1 VKLKFASVVIANV
14 LTTWIIAKPG
24 LYLFVNMCLSTL
36 CPFVSKGIT
45 ASVVTGSST
54 MLISAGSLINHSRAH
69 KVNFCLIFTS

>member
-1 VKLKFASVVIANV
+1 VKFKFASVVIDNV

-24 LYLFVNMCLSTL
+24 LSYLLICVFNTL

-54 MLISAGSLINHSRAH
+54 IL
-69 KVNFCLIFTS
+69 NFKTSWKLDQL